1 MPESQLLD
9 YMYVFFFLV
18 GGICIAVG
26 PLVVANLVNPT
37 SILTTT
43 LDPYECGMDIFGD
56 AQDIRFHVSYYLY
69 ALIFVAFAVDILFLF
84 PVATAYHL
92 VSGAHGLIVLF
103 IFVFVLS
110 LTVIYPWA
118 KGVFTWPK
126 RRKIS

>member
-1 MPESQLLD
+1 MPEYQLLD
-9 YMYVFFFLV
+9 YMYVMAFLLV
-18 GGICIAVG
+18 GICVAVG
-26 PLVVANLVNPT
+26 PLVISNLVNPT
-37 SILTTT
+37 SILKTT

-110 LTVIYPWA
+110 LTVVYPWA

>member
-9 YMYVFFFLV
+9 YIYVFVFLLV
-18 GGICIAVG
+18 GICTALG
-26 PLVVANLVNPT
+26 PLILSNLVNPR
-37 SILTTT
+37 SILKTT
-43 LDPYECGMDIFGD
+43 LEPYECGMDIFGD
-56 AQDIRFHVSYYLY
+56 AREIRFHVAYYLY

-84 PVATAYHL
+84 PVATAFHL
-92 VSGAHGLIVLF
+92 VSGAHGIIVLF

-110 LTVIYPWA
+110 LTVVYPWA

>member
-1 MPESQLLD
+1 MPEYQLLD

-18 GGICIAVG
+18 FGICTALG
-26 PLVVANLVNPT
+26 PLIISNLVNPR
-37 SILTTT
+37 SILKTT

-92 VSGAHGLIVLF
+92 VSGSHGLVVLF

-110 LTVIYPWA
+110 LTVVYPWA

-126 RRKIS
+126 RKKIS

>member
-9 YMYVFFFLV
+9 YIYVISFLFA
-18 GGICIAVG
+18 GICTALG
-26 PLVVANLVNPT
+26 PLIVSNLLHPRSLLN
-37 SILTTT
+37 TT

-56 AQDIRFHVSYYLY
+56 AQDIRFHVAYYLY

-92 VSGAHGLIVLF
+92 VSSAHGLIVLF

-110 LTVIYPWA
+110 LTVVYPWA

-126 RRKIS
+126 RKKIS

>member
-1 MPESQLLD
+1 MAESQLLD
-9 YMYVFFFLV
+9 YIYVVLFLLV
-18 GGICIAVG
+18 GVCTALG
-26 PLVVANLVNPT
+26 PLILSNLVNPR
-37 SILTTT
+37 SILKST

-56 AQDIRFHVSYYLY
+56 AKDIRFHVAYYLY

-92 VSGAHGLIVLF
+92 VSGAHGIVVLF

-110 LTVIYPWA
+110 LTVVYPWA

-126 RRKIS
+126 RKKIS

>member
-1 MPESQLLD
+1 MSESQLLD
-9 YMYVFFFLV
+9 YIYVIAFLF

-26 PLVVANLVNPT
+26 PLIVANLVSPT
-37 SILTTT
+37 SILKTT

-110 LTVIYPWA
+110 LTVVYPWV

-126 RRKIS
+126 RRKTS

>member
-9 YMYVFFFLV
+9 YIYVIAFLI

-26 PLVVANLVNPT
+26 PLVVSNLVNPT
-37 SILTTT
+37 SNLKTTR
-43 LDPYECGMDIFGD
+43 DPYECGMDIFGD
-56 AQDIRFHVSYYLY
+56 ARDIRFHVAYYLY

-92 VSGAHGLIVLF
+92 VSAAHGLIVLF

-126 RRKIS
+126 RKKIS

>member
-9 YMYVFFFLV
+9 YIYVIAFLF

-26 PLVVANLVNPT
+26 PLIVSNLVNPN
-37 SILTTT
+37 SNLKTTR
-43 LDPYECGMDIFGD
+43 DPYECGMDIFGD
-56 AQDIRFHVSYYLY
+56 ALNIRFHVAYYLY

-92 VSGAHGLIVLF
+92 VSAAHGLIVLF

-110 LTVIYPWA
+110 LTVVYPWA

-126 RRKIS
+126 RKKIS

>member
-1 MPESQLLD
+1 MPESQLID

-18 GGICIAVG
+18 GGICVAVG
-26 PLVVANLVNPT
+26 PLIISNLINPT
-37 SILTTT
+37 SILKTT
-43 LDPYECGMDIFGD
+43 LDPYECGMDIFGN
-56 AQDIRFHVSYYLY
+56 AQDIRFHVTYYLY

-92 VSGAHGLIVLF
+92 VSGAHGLLVLF

-110 LTVIYPWA
+110 LTVVYPWV

-126 RRKIS
+126 RKKIS

>member
-9 YMYVFFFLV
+9 YMYVCFFLI

-37 SILTTT
+37 SILKTT
-43 LDPYECGMDIFGD
+43 LDPYECGMDVFGD

-92 VSGAHGLIVLF
+92 VSGTHGLIVLF
-103 IFVFVLS
+103 IFVFILS
-110 LTVIYPWA
+110 LTVVYPWA

>member
-1 MPESQLLD
+1 MPEYQLLD

-26 PLVVANLVNPT
+26 PLIISNLVNPT
-37 SILTTT
+37 SILKTTR
-43 LDPYECGMDIFGD
+43 DPYECGMDIFGD

-103 IFVFVLS
+103 IFIFVLS
-110 LTVIYPWA
+110 LTVVYPWA

-126 RRKIS
+126 RKKVS

>member
-9 YMYVFFFLV
+9 YIYVFVFLMV
-18 GGICIAVG
+18 GICTALG
-26 PLVVANLVNPT
+26 PLILSNLVNPR
-37 SILTTT
+37 SILKAT

-56 AQDIRFHVSYYLY
+56 ARDIRFHIAYYLY

-84 PVATAYHL
+84 PVAAAYHL
-92 VSGAHGLIVLF
+92 VSGAHGILVLF

-110 LTVIYPWA
+110 LTVVYPWA

-126 RRKIS
+126 RKKIS